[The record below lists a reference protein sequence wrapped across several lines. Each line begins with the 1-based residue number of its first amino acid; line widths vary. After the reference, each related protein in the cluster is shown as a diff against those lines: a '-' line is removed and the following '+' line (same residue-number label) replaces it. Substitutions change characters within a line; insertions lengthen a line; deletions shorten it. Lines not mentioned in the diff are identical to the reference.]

1 MSNESIEQGA
11 ADLESR
17 AEIAAASARAGAEV
31 AVGSFRTELEIEHK
45 SGKTDVVTRA
55 DRRAQEA
62 VVDRIRSSDTDATV
76 VGEENDTAQ
85 AVPGSGTVWVV
96 DPIDGTNNFVRGDRY
111 WATSVACLVDGDPVA
126 AANVLPA
133 LGDSYVGTPE
143 GVTLNGDPVSVSDRS
158 DPDRFAVV
166 PTIWWGFDRR
176 EEYAAVLEAIVG
188 RFGDLRRVGSAQ
200 ASLSLLAGGTYE
212 GVFTTVDAP
221 AWDTVAGAALV
232 RWAGGTVTDLD
243 GGAWHHDT
251 PGIVASNGQAHDE
264 LLAAAREATRA
275 TER

>member
-166 PTIWWGFDRR
+166 PTVWWGFDRR

-251 PGIVASNGQAHDE
+251 PGLVASNGRAHDE
-264 LLAAAREATRA
+264 LLAAAREATRTA
-275 TER
+275 DR

>member
-11 ADLESR
+11 ADLDSR
-17 AEIAAASARAGAEV
+17 AEIAAASARAGAGV
-31 AVGSFRTELEIEHK
+31 AVESFRTELEIKHK

-62 VVDRIRSSDTDATV
+62 VVDRIRAHDSDAAV
-76 VGEENDTAQ
+76 IGEENDAAQ
-85 AVPGSGTVWVV
+85 AVPESGTVWIV
-96 DPIDGTNNFVRGDRY
+96 DPIDGTNNFVRGDRN
-111 WATSVACLVDGDPVA
+111 WATSVACLVDGEPVA
-126 AANVLPA
+126 AANILPA
-133 LGDSYVGTPE
+133 LGDSYLGTPQ
-143 GVTLNGDPVSVSDRS
+143 GVTLNGDPVSVSNRS

-176 EEYAAVLEAIVG
+176 EEYTAVLEAIVT

-200 ASLSLLAGGTYE
+200 TSLSLLAGGTYE

-251 PGIVASNGQAHDE
+251 PGIVASNGRAHDE

>member
-11 ADLESR
+11 ADLDSR
-17 AEIAAASARAGAEV
+17 AEIAAASARAGAGV
-31 AVGSFRTELEIEHK
+31 AVESFRTELEIEHK

-62 VVDRIRSSDTDATV
+62 VVDRIRAHDSDAAV
-76 VGEENDTAQ
+76 IGEENDAAQ
-85 AVPGSGTVWVV
+85 AVPESGTVWIV
-96 DPIDGTNNFVRGDRY
+96 DPIDGTNNFVRGDRN
-111 WATSVACLVDGDPVA
+111 WATSVACLVDGEPVA
-126 AANVLPA
+126 AANILPA
-133 LGDSYVGTPE
+133 LGDSYLGTPQ
-143 GVTLNGDPVSVSDRS
+143 GVTLNGDPVSVSNRS

-176 EEYAAVLEAIVG
+176 EEYTAVLEAIVT

-200 ASLSLLAGGTYE
+200 TSLSLLAGGTYE

-251 PGIVASNGQAHDE
+251 PGIVASNGRAHDE

>member
-1 MSNESIEQGA
+1 MTEEFIEQRA
-11 ADLESR
+11 SDIESR

-31 AVGSFRTELEIEHK
+31 AVESFRTTLEVEHK

-62 VVDRIRSSDTDATV
+62 VVDRIRSHDTDATV
-76 VGEENDTAQ
+76 VGEENDAAQ
-85 AVPGSGTVWVV
+85 AVPESGTVWVV
-96 DPIDGTNNFVRGDRY
+96 DPIDGTNNFVRGDRN
-111 WATSVACLVDGDPVA
+111 WATSVACLVDGNPVA
-126 AANVLPA
+126 AANILPA

-143 GVTLNGDPVSVSDRS
+143 GVTLNDDPVSVSSRS
-158 DPDRFAVV
+158 DPERFAVT
-166 PTIWWGFDRR
+166 PTIWWEFDRR
-176 EEYAAVLEAIVG
+176 EEYAAVLEAIVS

-243 GGAWHHDT
+243 GDAWHHDT
-251 PGIVASNGQAHDE
+251 PGIVASNGRAHDE